1 MRGGCDAQRKNCRYE
16 SGNIDEN
23 NSPDADK
30 REHCSGQRG
39 RNELGQSFTE
49 FHQSAGSDQMPAGN
63 SYGSQRGISRP
74 LKRSTDGF
82 DSGNDV
88 DLPQFGM
95 ARR

>member
-1 MRGGCDAQRKNCRYE
+1 MRGGCDSQHKNCKHE
-16 SGNIDEN
+16 TGNIDEN
-23 NSPDADK
+23 NSRDPDK
-30 REHCSGQRG
+30 REQGSGQRG

-49 FHQSAGSDQMPAGN
+49 FHQSAGPDQMLAGN

-88 DLPQFGM
+88 NLPQFGM
-95 ARR
+95 AQR